1 MFSAISYLNDLKGQA
16 WYFTLKGL
24 FQDCFWLNRTVKI
37 WTHAAGQRIFSCCG
51 SKICGFK
58 S

>member
-24 FQDCFWLNRTVKI
+24 FQDCFWLNRI